1 MNEITN
7 VSNSVNNDNTRGL
20 HNWKN
25 LFKKPTFNDWFTLFI
40 IIMIVFMA
48 WAYQHDTQVCRDSVA
63 IIQDN
68 MARAVPA
75 VWALSQTSPNPFKAS
90 AKIRY
95 SVPVTK
101 SGEIRG
107 YAVFIAVYDMLGRRV
122 RTLVNETKYPG
133 SYAITW
139 NGADDH
145 NKRLLQGMYIVR
157 LSASGFAGSVKTYVL
172 D

>member
-68 MARAVPA
+68 ACKLCTGREMMMNNTGEHLLPTPI
-75 VWALSQTSPNPFKAS
+75 LNNSIFDNGDPTMNQS
-90 AKIRY
+90 A
-95 SVPVTK
+95 
-101 SGEIRG
+101 
-107 YAVFIAVYDMLGRRV
+107 
-122 RTLVNETKYPG
+122 ET
-133 SYAITW
+133 
-139 NGADDH
+139 
-145 NKRLLQGMYIVR
+145 
-157 LSASGFAGSVKTYVL
+157 
-172 D
+172 